1 MKRMPWKRTFDIPMK
16 LSFRMKVVESAK
28 QFADNDRDVLFAKDA
43 WLHLHRKFE
52 PLSRMDE

>member
-28 QFADNDRDVLFAKDA
+28 QFADNDRDVLFAKHT
-43 WLHLHRKFE
+43 WLHLQKILTAVAHE
-52 PLSRMDE
+52 